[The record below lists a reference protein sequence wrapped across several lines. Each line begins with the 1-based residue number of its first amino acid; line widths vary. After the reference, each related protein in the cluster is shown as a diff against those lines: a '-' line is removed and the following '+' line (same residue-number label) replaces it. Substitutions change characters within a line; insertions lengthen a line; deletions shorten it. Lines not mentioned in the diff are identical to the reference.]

1 MEYLLALL
9 TTLTLQLPM
18 LTGHA
23 VPGED
28 RLAAL
33 EVVENIDQAVFAYTG
48 QQNGSDLGVALY
60 LPHENV
66 ILITASLL
74 DDLPE
79 LEAVLVHELIHWWQV
94 ESRRPELSGVAK
106 WEEEARSYENL
117 WRQEHGLRPRST
129 RIMPTHSRP

>member
-9 TTLTLQLPM
+9 TTLALQLPI

-28 RLAAL
+28 KLPAL
-33 EVVENIDQAVFAYTG
+33 EVVENVDQAVYAYTG
-48 QQNGSDLGVALY
+48 QQTGSDVGVALY

-66 ILITASLL
+66 IVITASLL
-74 DDLPE
+74 DDLSE

-94 ESRRPELSGVAK
+94 ESRRPELTGEAK
-106 WEEEARSYENL
+106 WEEEARYYENL
-117 WRQEHGLRPRST
+117 WRREHGLRARSM
-129 RIMPTHSRP
+129 RILPTHSRP

>member
-9 TTLTLQLPM
+9 TTLALQLPM

-28 RLAAL
+28 RLPAL
-33 EVVENIDQAVFAYTG
+33 EVAENIDQAVYDYTG
-48 QQNGSDLGVALY
+48 QQSGGVLGVALY
-60 LPHENV
+60 FPHENV

-74 DDLPE
+74 DDPPE

-94 ESRRPELSGVAK
+94 ESRRSELSGLAK
-106 WEEEARSYENL
+106 WEEEARSCENL
-117 WRQEHGLRPRST
+117 WRRAHGLRPRST
-129 RIMPTHSRP
+129 RILPTHSRP